1 MLMESLRDFFDS
13 IDEDGSGSITCDE
26 LAEAMRNMGQV
37 LRFNSSL
44 SPCDFSFV
52 CLTSVARSPDGRD
65 S

>member
-37 LRFNSSL
+37 LQCLSL
-44 SPCDFSFV
+44 
-52 CLTSVARSPDGRD
+52 
-65 S
+65 